1 MPQTLRALCVEHES
15 LKTIDNST
23 EIRECGRKE
32 EPPDKGGAP
41 KGKKDL
47 LEADAFRPY
56 LEFEYVTLY
65 RDNCQSDS
73 SQMDDRGFFGRE
85 K

>member
-1 MPQTLRALCVEHES
+1 MPRTLRALCVDHES
-15 LKTIDNST
+15 FKTIDNST
-23 EIRECGRKE
+23 EIRERGRIE

-47 LEADAFRPY
+47 LEADTFRPC
-56 LEFEYVTLY
+56 LDFERITLY
-65 RDNCQSDS
+65 RYNCQSDS
-73 SQMDDRGFFGRE
+73 SHMDDSGFFGRE